1 MTAGQD
7 GQTWDGKSLAELARE
22 NERLRGLL
30 GGPEAWA
37 LEADVLERQQR
48 QWADAEA
55 RRRNAAQGRQPIVLV
70 PASEVRK
77 RQPPPYLVE
86 GLIPATGIGVFFGE
100 SGTYKS
106 FLVLNLL
113 LCTGSEH
120 GAFFL
125 GHMATGGGLGV
136 YVMGEGQYDA
146 GLRLEAAL
154 GAHLGYTDERLAYVE
169 QAFPLSDEAAVSEV
183 IERCRELASGCAE
196 GHQHN
201 EHCRQAVPVRL
212 VVFDSFADF
221 YGAEDSENSNTDM
234 QRLIA
239 SMKRISAAL
248 GCVVMANAHTGH
260 GGTDE
265 EGSPLPPPTRLRGAS
280 RFRQAFDFELMATGT
295 ALIPTKNRYGPKAPA
310 MRYAM
315 VEAGGSLV
323 LAMAPAEAPA
333 EAGPEPWPDPCPFEA
348 WAKVADAI
356 CRTPGMSMNTIQRV
370 TKVRREHVSLA
381 LLKGEQAGFFTNT
394 GTKGSPKWKWGG
406 GFADWCEKWSTA
418 GSASSLSGPPP
429 MAATPYRGAGTREPV
444 PGTTWEASGNQRNHR
459 V

>member
-70 PASEVRK
+70 PAAEVRK
-77 RQPPPYLVE
+77 RVPPPYLAE
-86 GLIPATGIGVFFGE
+86 GLIPAAGIGVFFGE

-113 LCTGSEH
+113 LCAGSEH

-125 GHMATGGGLGV
+125 GHMVTGGGLGV

-169 QAFPLSDEAAVSEV
+169 QAFPLSDEAAVDEV
-183 IERCRELASGCAE
+183 IERCRELSAKTG
-196 GHQHN
+196 
-201 EHCRQAVPVRL
+201 VPVRL

-265 EGSPLPPPTRLRGAS
+265 EGSPLPPPARLRGAS
-280 RFRQAFDFELMATGT
+280 RFRQAFDFELMATGS

-315 VEAGGSLV
+315 AEAGGSLV
-323 LAMAPAEAPA
+323 LAEGAAQAAA
-333 EAGPEPWPDPCPFEA
+333 EAGPEPWPHPCPFGA
-348 WAKVADAI
+348 WVKVADAI
-356 CRTPGMSMNTIQRV
+356 GATPGMSMNTIQKVARV
-370 TKVRREHVSLA
+370 NREHVSLA
-381 LLKGEQAGFFTNT
+381 LLKGEEAGFFTNA
-394 GTKGSPKWKWGG
+394 GTKGSPKWKRGSG
-406 GFADWCEKWSTA
+406 LADWCEKWSTA
-418 GSASSLSGPPP
+418 GSARRLREHDRQNVVDASS
-429 MAATPYRGAGTREPV
+429 AGDADVGEQ
-444 PGTTWEASGNQRNHR
+444 GHHLQA
-459 V
+459 